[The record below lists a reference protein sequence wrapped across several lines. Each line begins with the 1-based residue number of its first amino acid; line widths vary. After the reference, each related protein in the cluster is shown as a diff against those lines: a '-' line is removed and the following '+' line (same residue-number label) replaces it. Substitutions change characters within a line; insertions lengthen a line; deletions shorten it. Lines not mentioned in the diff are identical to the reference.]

1 MFQFLSK
8 DTCLPAKP
16 RQFALLRSRDV
27 TRRHTLRLPPDCA
40 RTAPGFPRGVAHSR
54 ERLLHRLLVLVAF
67 CSRQAH
73 RHSVLL
79 WTALC
84 FHLSLCLF
92 QLLFIFYLTLKV
104 IIKACVCLCVCVYT
118 RQMLLCFRV
127 FLLLN
132 FLLFH
137 HPIDLSYLLLN

>member
-16 RQFALLRSRDV
+16 RQFPLLRSRDV

-40 RTAPGFPRGVAHSR
+40 RTAPGFPGGVAHSR

-67 CSRQAH
+67 CSWQAH

-104 IIKACVCLCVCVYT
+104 IIKACVCLCVCTLDKCYFV
-118 RQMLLCFRV
+118 LEFFCC
-127 FLLLN
+127 
-132 FLLFH
+132 
-137 HPIDLSYLLLN
+137 